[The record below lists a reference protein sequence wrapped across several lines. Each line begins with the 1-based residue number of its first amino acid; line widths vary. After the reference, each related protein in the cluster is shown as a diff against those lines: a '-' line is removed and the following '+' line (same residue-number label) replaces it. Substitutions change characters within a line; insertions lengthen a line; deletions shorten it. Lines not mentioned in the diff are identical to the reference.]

1 MAAGDSAPT
10 KEGYEGLTIQKFAP
24 SIPVVKVS
32 SMFTG
37 AENLDYWLHEEG
49 VADFAADVDT
59 LILVHAN
66 PALTLGEIS
75 KPMQNC
81 LKNTQPK

>member
-1 MAAGDSAPT
+1 
-10 KEGYEGLTIQKFAP
+10 
-24 SIPVVKVS
+24 
-32 SMFTG
+32 MFTG